1 MGFVL
6 VVRAIASFKF
16 HSVIA
21 KRYDEP
27 ESRNGACLRYVMI
40 RNRQMRVRVSDF

>member
-27 ESRNGACLRYVMI
+27 ESRKTG
-40 RNRQMRVRVSDF
+40 RVSDM